1 MQCIEI
7 NDESFRIEFTITMV
21 EIHLLWISQSFIPEK
36 AKCGHKNYMFKKL
49 FAAKAVPS
57 ITPLFTF

>member
-1 MQCIEI
+1 
-7 NDESFRIEFTITMV
+7 MV

-57 ITPLFTF
+57 ITPLFTI